1 MGCRCQENKKRL
13 AEAMEKAKQDKL
25 LSEEEI
31 RNRDILSQAK
41 IINEL
46 QEVLGLLE
54 GRVGN
59 A

>member
-13 AEAMEKAKQDKL
+13 AEALEKAKQDKL

-54 GRVGN
+54 GRIGN

>member
-13 AEAMEKAKQDKL
+13 AEAMEKAKADKL

-31 RNRDILSQAK
+31 RVRDILSQAK

-46 QEVLGLLE
+46 QEVWGC
-54 GRVGN
+54 
-59 A
+59 

>member
-13 AEAMEKAKQDKL
+13 AEAMEKAKADKL

>member
-31 RNRDILSQAK
+31 RVRDILSQAK

>member
-13 AEAMEKAKQDKL
+13 AEAMEKAKADKL

-31 RNRDILSQAK
+31 RVRDILSQAK